1 MNFQAKIE
9 ELKQQAQQGIDISS
23 QVQSL
28 LEQYP
33 TLKEAALDDK
43 ETFIVQEFAHHGYQA
58 SDIINNLPDE
68 IQTLFQ
74 EYEGVVLVEND
85 LEKIEKAIN
94 ASRISVD
101 QAETESKNRKDE
113 IEDFDERIATL
124 STMSRII
131 DLLDKNIKGGER

>member
-1 MNFQAKIE
+1 MSFQEKIE

-23 QVQSL
+23 QAQSL
-28 LEQYP
+28 LEEYP
-33 TLKEAALDDK
+33 PLKEAALDDK
-43 ETFIVQEFAHHGYQA
+43 EKFIVQEFAHHGYQA

-85 LEKIEKAIN
+85 LEKIEKAIQT
-94 ASRISVD
+94 SRISVD
-101 QAETESKNRKDE
+101 QAETETKNRKDE

-124 STMSRII
+124 SAMSRII
-131 DLLDKNIKGGER
+131 DLLDKNI